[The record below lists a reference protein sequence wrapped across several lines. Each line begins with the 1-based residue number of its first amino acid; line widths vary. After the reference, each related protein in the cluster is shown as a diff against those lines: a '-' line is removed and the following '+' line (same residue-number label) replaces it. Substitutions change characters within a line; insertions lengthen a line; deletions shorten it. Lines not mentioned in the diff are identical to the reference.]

1 MNNGLT
7 LVLSIIGL
15 LALYWVLMGQWKWN
29 KMLLEAEDK
38 KDVGKTE
45 GKEINKNPVIKNI
58 TNKNPIKN

>member
-38 KDVGKTE
+38 VND
-45 GKEINKNPVIKNI
+45 KEIINKKPVKKV
-58 TNKNPIKN
+58 NKK